1 MTAPP
6 AEDSP
11 LAALISAVRG
21 GQPLT
26 ALDQARMRLLMTDQ
40 ALERGLSWAQIA
52 TAFGY
57 PSGKQARKIIHDLR
71 ARVQREMRLAENREQ
86 LGSQP

>member
-11 LAALISAVRG
+11 LAAMVSAVRD

-26 ALDQARMRLLMTDQ
+26 ALDRARMRVLMVDQ
-40 ALERGLSWAQIA
+40 ALERGLSLGDDRH
-52 TAFGY
+52 AFGY
-57 PSGKQARKIIHDLR
+57 PSGRQAKKMIHDLK
-71 ARVQREMRLAENREQ
+71 ARVQRETRLAENREA
-86 LGSQP
+86 LG